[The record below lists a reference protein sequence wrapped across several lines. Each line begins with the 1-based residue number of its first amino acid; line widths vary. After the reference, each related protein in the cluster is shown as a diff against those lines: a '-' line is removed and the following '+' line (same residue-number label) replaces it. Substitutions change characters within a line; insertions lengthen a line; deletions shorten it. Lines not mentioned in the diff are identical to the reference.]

1 MLKIK
6 GLIIVRFLGPCCFVF
21 CALITWL
28 KGYLDNDNTVIV
40 GWKGSEAVEIIS
52 LESHSKRLLNDA
64 LTQWQ
69 M

>member
-1 MLKIK
+1 
-6 GLIIVRFLGPCCFVF
+6 VF
-21 CALITWL
+21 CALVTWL
-28 KGYLDNDNTVIV
+28 KGYRDNDNTVIV
-40 GWKGSEAVEIIS
+40 GWKGSEAVEIIR

>member
-1 MLKIK
+1 M
-6 GLIIVRFLGPCCFVF
+6 VRFLGPCCFV
-21 CALITWL
+21 CWALVTWL
-28 KGYLDNDNTVIV
+28 KGYRDNDYTVIV
-40 GWKGSEAVEIIS
+40 GWKDSEAVEIIR